1 MIVLYFLR
9 KCSIVNNKQLY
20 YAIELSKTLNFSQV
34 SQKLGISQPALSK
47 QIMSLEKELGVI
59 LFERRKNPMELTAAG
74 EFFFDEAKALLYREQ
89 QLYRSMEKFNMEKM
103 GNLVIGISPFRSLYI
118 LPDVCKKVKEKY
130 NEVKIILR
138 EEARSEDVRR
148 NAAEGKYDFA
158 IANLPVDESALD
170 VIPIEQDILVLA
182 VHKKMIDLMGCHEY
196 KEMQEVDFRSCS
208 ELPFVV
214 VGKTQ
219 EMRQLFEKNCV
230 ASNMRPNIAMEV
242 VGLSTAWAMVH
253 AGIGA
258 TLLPLQYVKKMNNDD
273 SVAIF
278 IPKCHTNVR
287 QPAIIVKH
295 GQYMPEYAK
304 YAISLLSGK
313 TEISDNDNMS

>member
-1 MIVLYFLR
+1 MIVISFLR
-9 KCSIVNNKQLY
+9 KCNVVNNKQLY

-47 QIMSLEKELGVI
+47 QILGLEKELGVT

-74 EFFFDEAKALLYREQ
+74 EFFFKEAKALLYREQ
-89 QLYRSMEKFNMEKM
+89 QLYRAMEEFNMEKR
-103 GNLVIGISPFRSLYI
+103 GNLVIGVSPFRSLYI
-118 LPDVCKKVKEKY
+118 LPEVCRNIKEKY
-130 NEVKIILR
+130 KDVKIILR
-138 EEARSEDVRR
+138 EEARSEDLRR

-158 IANLPVDESALD
+158 IANLPVDESVLD
-170 VIPIEQDILVLA
+170 VIPIGQDTLVLA
-182 VHKKMIDLMGCHEY
+182 VHKKMLSLIECADY
-196 KEMQEVDFRSCS
+196 NEMQELDFKKC
-208 ELPFVV
+208 EDLPFVV

-219 EMRQLFEKNCV
+219 EMRQLFEKNCA
-230 ASNMRPNIAMEV
+230 ASNIIPNIAMEV
-242 VGLSTAWAMVH
+242 VGLSTAWAMAR

-273 SVAIF
+273 SVALF

-287 QPAIIVKH
+287 QPAVVIKH
-295 GQYMPEYAK
+295 GQYVSEYAK

-313 TEISDNDNMS
+313 NMV